1 VRIFRVPQLA
11 AAGEMAAQPTLPSF
25 TYLPTDGERPTL
37 ALPWD
42 PAPEAVVGLFAREQ
56 GALVPARQVA
66 SAKSWLSN
74 AAVDRTA
81 PLLPWASDHP
91 LKLSPVDASGR
102 VLRHLRDAWNH
113 EHPAVRLEDQPIVL
127 TVPAS
132 FDEEARELT
141 VQAAREAGFAHLT
154 LLEEPLAALYAW
166 IAASRHMGSSPG
178 QALAALGDGALVL
191 VVDVGGGTTD
201 FSLIRTAAD
210 AGDLIF
216 ERIAVGEHLL
226 LGGDNLDVA
235 LAVHVER
242 LLTGDTGRALTL
254 QQRQTLRRKC
264 SAAKERLLSDP
275 SLDHERITILGGG
288 RGVVGGGLTADLPR
302 EDVERMLGDG
312 FLPLT
317 DAGDLPARDRRAGLR
332 ELGLPFESEPAITR
346 HLAAFLSRAARQ
358 AQQDGM
364 VTPDAVLFNGGFF
377 TPPLARE
384 RVVAAIEAW
393 SGRRPLVLE
402 NERPEAA
409 VAIGAA
415 FYGKLRQDPEA
426 SRRLLIRAG
435 SARAYYVGVESTMPE
450 HPALDHPLD
459 HPAPEH
465 PAPEHPAPS
474 SRLRAEGATA
484 GQAPP
489 HPPSRRRRYG
499 GAGPDAVC
507 VLPRGTQEGTA
518 FDLDREFTVIT
529 NQPAAFTLFSSSG
542 RDDGLNDLVT
552 FDPAEPPHR
561 HAPLVTALRFG
572 KRSRRVPLAVRLS
585 AVFTETGT
593 LELWCRSTTTDHR
606 WRLAFNLRATE
617 QNPLDITDAEDTGDE
632 DQVVVGDEAIAQALD
647 LLRRTFGPGAT
658 RDATAVVGD
667 LENALGHGKHAWP
680 MAAIRRMAD
689 VLIELADGRLRS
701 AAHEARWLNLTGFCA
716 RPGFGAPADD
726 WRVTQLRTV
735 YAAGLTHPKD
745 VQCQVE
751 WLVLWQRVAAG
762 FTAGQQRELAQRVIG
777 QLGIGQKKPART
789 NPQIEREG
797 WRLLGSLE
805 RLDAGQKAKLGDELL
820 PRIRREPRNA
830 ARLWTLGRVGA
841 RAPLYGP
848 LNAVVS
854 PAVAERWMEALMALR
869 DIGPDAA
876 AAIVQIGAE
885 SGDPARDVSA
895 ELRQRAI
902 ARLEEAGLPP
912 DALEPLRTVV
922 RPNRAAAT
930 RAFGESL
937 PQGLRIA

>member
-1 VRIFRVPQLA
+1 VYF
-11 AAGEMAAQPTLPSF
+11 
-25 TYLPTDGERPTL
+25 PTDGERPRL

-42 PAPEAVVGLFAREQ
+42 PEPEAVVGILAREQ

-91 LKLSPVDASGR
+91 LKLSPVDASAR

-113 EHPAVRLEDQPIVL
+113 EHAAARLEDQPIVL

-141 VQAAREAGFAHLT
+141 VQAARDAGFVHLT

-166 IAASRHMGSSPG
+166 IAGHRATLP
-178 QALAALGDGALVL
+178 QTLGDGALVL

-201 FSLIRTAAD
+201 FSLIRATVED
-210 AGDLIF
+210 GDLTF
-216 ERIAVGEHLL
+216 ERIAIGEHLL

-242 LLTGDTGRALTL
+242 LLTGSSGGALTL
-254 QQRQTLRRKC
+254 TQRQALRRKC

-275 SLDHERITILGGG
+275 ALDHERITILGGG
-288 RGVVGGGLTADLPR
+288 RGVVGGGLTVDLPR
-302 EDVERMLGDG
+302 EDVERMLCDG

-346 HLAAFLSRAARQ
+346 HLAGFLTRAARQ
-358 AQQDGM
+358 TQQDGM
-364 VTPDAVLFNGGFF
+364 VAPDAVLFNGGFF
-377 TPPLARE
+377 SPRIARD

-415 FYGKLRQDPEA
+415 FYGRLRQDPEA

-450 HPALDHPLD
+450 HPALQ
-459 HPAPEH
+459 HPAREH
-465 PAPEHPAPS
+465 PAREHPARQHPAREHPAREHPALEHPAPS
-474 SRLRAEGATA
+474 TPSHPAAPRRT
-484 GQAPP
+484 PP
-489 HPPSRRRRYG
+489 H
-499 GAGPDAVC
+499 PDAVC
-507 VLPRGTQEGTA
+507 VLPRGTQEGTSL
-518 FDLDREFTVIT
+518 DLDRDFTVIT
-529 NQPAAFTLFSSSG
+529 NQPAAFTLFSSSE
-542 RDDGLNDLVT
+542 RDDELNDLVT
-552 FDPAEPPHR
+552 FDPGDLPHR

-572 KRSRRVPLAVRLS
+572 QRSRRVPLAVRLS

-593 LELWCRSTTTDHR
+593 LELWCRSTTTEHR

-617 QNPLDITDAEDTGDE
+617 QDPLDVADAEDTGDE
-632 DQVVVGDEAIAQALD
+632 DHVVVGDEAVAQALD
-647 LLRRTFGPGAT
+647 LLRGTFGPGAT
-658 RDATAVVGD
+658 RDATAVVSD

-680 MAAIRRMAD
+680 MASIRRMAD
-689 VLIELADGRLRS
+689 VLIELAAGRGRS
-701 AAHEARWLNLTGFCA
+701 APHEARWLNLTGFCT

-726 WRVTQLRTV
+726 WRVSQLRTV

-751 WLVLWQRVAAG
+751 WLVLWQRVAGG

-777 QLGIGQKKPART
+777 QLGIGQKKPVRV

-820 PRIRREPRNA
+820 QRIRREPRNA
-830 ARLWTLGRVGA
+830 ARLWTLGRLGA

-848 LNAVVS
+848 LNTVVA
-854 PAVAERWMEALMALR
+854 PAVAARWMDALMTLR

-876 AAIVQIGAE
+876 AALVQIGAE
-885 SGDPARDVSA
+885 TGDPARDVPA
-895 ELRQRAI
+895 DLRQRTI
-902 ARLEEAGLPP
+902 ARLEESGLPP
-912 DALEPLRTVV
+912 DALEPLRAVV
-922 RPNRAAAT
+922 RPDRAAAT

-937 PQGLRIA
+937 PQGLRIT